1 MYMRSSRGLIGSGS
15 SVTLQ
20 SKNFNEKLDEHRRRY
35 FGQERQRK
43 EHKIWLNGKEFF
55 LKL

>member
-1 MYMRSSRGLIGSGS
+1 MYMRSSRGLIGSRQVTGS

-43 EHKIWLNGKEFF
+43 SIKYD
-55 LKL
+55 